1 MPRLKTGLL
10 ICAAMIAATPLFAET
25 VSNDSAVTAE
35 ISSRAV
41 AENLADMLVRDFVYP
56 ETGNAYAAMLRANA
70 AAGQYDA
77 LSGAALAERLTND
90 LRTIYVD
97 GHLRVSFGSPA
108 RGPGPVP
115 AGGPQPGGPGSGAGP
130 QGGPVRM
137 APPPAMEAERWLAPG
152 IAFVRFNLFP
162 DDAAVTEQAAKFM
175 KDHAKAKVIIFD
187 IRTHRG
193 GGLEQMDVIFPWL
206 FTKPT
211 RLVSMATRKSVAES
225 GGSPID
231 GIASLRRVDADPAF
245 VTQEH
250 WVTPRKGSTLTKA
263 KVYLLTS
270 SVTGSAAEHFSL
282 AMKASKRG
290 TLVGV
295 ATGGANHFGGINDL
309 GGGFNVFMPVGRTYD
324 PVTGKDWETTGV
336 APDIEV
342 APEQALITVLTRE
355 GIAAEEAAKLSAE
368 VAPKLPMVRQR
379 PSAVAPQP
387 KPAN

>member
-1 MPRLKTGLL
+1 MSRLKTSLL
-10 ICAAMIAATPLFAET
+10 ICAAMMMATPLIAQTGSEEG
-25 VSNDSAVTAE
+25 TATAQ

-77 LSGAALAERLTND
+77 LSGAALAERLTSD

-115 AGGPQPGGPGSGAGP
+115 AGGPPPGGPGAGAGA
-130 QGGPVRM
+130 PVRM

-152 IAFVRFNLFP
+152 IAFARFNLFP

-231 GIASLRRVDADPAF
+231 GIPSLRRVDADPAF

-282 AMKASKRG
+282 AMKISKRG

-324 PVTGKDWETTGV
+324 PATGKDWETTGV

-355 GIAAEEAAKLSAE
+355 GVSAEEATKLSAE

-379 PSAVAPQP
+379 PSAVAQPP
-387 KPAN
+387 KPVN